1 LQNLFG
7 EGVLSAS
14 FIPIYARLNA
24 EERKE
29 DASHL
34 AEAVFALLLFVTTIL
49 VVAGVFATPWLIDLI
64 APGFHGDKR
73 LLTIQLVQILFPGA
87 ALLVLSAWCL
97 AI

>member
-24 EERKE
+24 ENRKE
-29 DASHL
+29 DASQL

-49 VVAGVFATPWLIDLI
+49 VVAGVFAIPWLIDPI
-64 APGFHGDKR
+64 APSFQGDKR